1 MRSAFPAR
9 TPKLQLAAEQPSTGG
24 CLLPLKTNKQTN
36 KQKTHPRAKEKSQ
49 QDDRRDELMF
59 RIKPHKCQR
68 YLEGSEK
75 TLLTPGLTR
84 D

>member
-1 MRSAFPAR
+1 MHSGFPVR

-24 CLLPLKTNKQTN
+24 CWLPLKKKKTK
-36 KQKTHPRAKEKSQ
+36 KTHPTAKEKSQ
-49 QDDRRDELMF
+49 QDGRKYEFMF
-59 RIKPHKCQR
+59 RIKPHKWQR
-68 YLEGSEK
+68 YLEGSNK

>member
-1 MRSAFPAR
+1 M
-9 TPKLQLAAEQPSTGG
+9 
-24 CLLPLKTNKQTN
+24 LPLKTNKQTN

-49 QDDRRDELMF
+49 QDDRRDEFMF

-84 D
+84 DCTDIENKLVVPVGRGK